1 MSYFVSKCHMY
12 AFACEYTPRGGGEGS
27 FERPHQDTAAYD

>member
-1 MSYFVSKCHMY
+1 MY
-12 AFACEYTPRGGGEGS
+12 ALPCDCIPRGVGVGVGGGEGS